1 MNTYMIT
8 VASGSEWLRD
18 TEAPWSYLIEADDI
32 EAAKRA
38 AEAHHAQ
45 GQDDPE
51 CFAIGAVEGI
61 PPEAAHY
68 YFNDLRSR

>member
-1 MNTYMIT
+1 MNLYMIT

-18 TEAPWSYLIEADDI
+18 TEAPWSYLIEAVSM

-38 AEAHHAQ
+38 VEAWHADT
-45 GQDDPE
+45 QDDPE
-51 CFAIGAVEGI
+51 CFALEAVEGI

-68 YFNDLRSR
+68 YYNDLRAA